1 MDYKRLTMQK
11 FWRIKTPTVIQ
22 MEAVE
27 CGAASLSIILGYWG
41 LYLPL
46 EQLREDCAVSRDGSN
61 ALNVIKTAKKYGLEG
76 KGFRKSAE
84 EVLEMGSP
92 CILLWEFNHYLVLE
106 GVGREKVFINDPAVG
121 PRSVTLEEFEEG
133 YSGIVLTFEPLS
145 TFQKGGAPFS
155 LWKEFRVRLSHVSS
169 SLVYLFL
176 AGLCLVLP
184 GLCLAAFLRIFLDYI
199 AAFNEQSGGG
209 FFLVSIAV
217 IIGIAGMLMGLQRHI
232 LMRLNG
238 RLSIELSGKFLWHL
252 LRLPAM
258 FYTQRYP
265 GEVAYRTNLNNVVAT
280 QMTGTMATTS
290 VDLLLIF
297 FYGIAMLMYDW
308 TVGLIGWGALLVNLG
323 VFLWIQRS
331 RADAYARFQQEY
343 GKWIGSTLGA
353 LQHIE
358 TIKATGMEADFYA
371 RYAGFYAKNQ
381 NAFQEIGRKDAIL
394 GTAPVFLQGLSLAAV
409 LCLGSLRILE
419 GKLTFGQ
426 LMALQALMISF
437 LMPIARFVNFGQM
450 MQTVKTDVNR
460 LNDTLRSEIDPIYA
474 TRKEYVETDGFK
486 LKGTLSFK
494 NVTFGYD
501 RSTGPLLEGLSFT
514 IEPGRRLAL
523 VGPSGCGKSTIAK
536 LAMGLYQ
543 PWSGEITVDG
553 RPVGEISLEEFTHSI
568 SHVDQEIFL
577 FSGTIR
583 ENLSLWNETVTDEMF
598 IDAAKD
604 AGIHDEI
611 LLREKGYDSVLTER
625 GRNLSGGQKQRLEIA
640 RALLYR
646 PTLLVM
652 DEATSALDSEREKEI
667 SDRIRKRGCS
677 VLMIAHRLS
686 TIQDCDEILVLQKG
700 KVMQRGTHEGL
711 KKEAGIYR
719 ELIESE
725 GAMDV

>member
-1 MDYKRLTMQK
+1 MQK
-11 FWRIKTPTVIQ
+11 FWRKKTPTVIQ

-27 CGAASLSIILGYWG
+27 CGAASLAIVLGYWG
-41 LYLPL
+41 RFLPL

-61 ALNVIKTAKKYGLEG
+61 ALNIIKAARKYGLEG
-76 KGFRKSAE
+76 KGYRKSAE
-84 EVLEMGSP
+84 EVEQIQSP
-92 CILLWEFNHYLVLE
+92 CIFLWEYNHFMVLE
-106 GVGREKVFINDPAVG
+106 GIGRDKVFVNDPAMG
-121 PRSVTLEEFEEG
+121 PRTLTREEFEEG
-133 YSGIVLTFEPLS
+133 YSGIVLTFTPTEE
-145 TFQKGGAPFS
+145 FQRGGAPFS
-155 LWKEFRVRLSHVSS
+155 LWKEFRVRLRHVSS
-169 SLVYLFL
+169 SLGYLFL
-176 AGLCLVLP
+176 AGLCLILP
-184 GLCLAAFLRIFLDYI
+184 GLALAAFLRIFLDYI
-199 AAFNEQSGGG
+199 AAFNERSGGG
-209 FFLVSIAV
+209 FFLLSIAL
-217 IIGIAGMLMGLQRHI
+217 IIGIAGMLMGLQRYI

-238 RLSIELSGKFLWHL
+238 RLSIEFSGKFLWHL
-252 LRLPAM
+252 LRLPVM

-280 QMTGTMATTS
+280 QMTGTLATTS
-290 VDLLLIF
+290 IDLLLIF
-297 FYGIAMLMYDW
+297 FYGAAMMLYDW
-308 TVGLIGWGALLVNLG
+308 TVGLIGWGALLANLG

-331 RADAYARFQQEY
+331 RADAYARLQQEY
-343 GKWIGSTLGA
+343 GKWIGSALGA
-353 LQHIE
+353 LQNIE
-358 TIKATGMEADFYA
+358 AIKARGMEADFFA
-371 RYAGFYAKNQ
+371 RYAGYYAKNQ
-381 NAFQEIGRKDAIL
+381 NAYQEIGKKDAVL
-394 GTAPVFLQGLSLAAV
+394 GTVPVLLQGLSLAAV
-409 LCLGSLRILE
+409 LSLGSLRILE

-450 MQTVKTDVNR
+450 MQTVKTNVNR
-460 LNDTLRSEIDPIYA
+460 LNDTLRCEVDPIYSL
-474 TRKEYVETDGFK
+474 RKEYVKEDGVK
-486 LKGTLSFK
+486 LKGSLEFK

-501 RSTGPLLEGLSFT
+501 RSKEPLLDALSFT

-553 RPVGEISLEEFTHSI
+553 RPLAEISLEEFTHSI
-568 SHVDQEIFL
+568 AHVDQEIFL

-583 ENLSLWNETVTDEMF
+583 ENLSLWNQTVTDEMLV
-598 IDAAKD
+598 DAAKD

-646 PTLLVM
+646 PSLLVM
-652 DEATSALDSEREKEI
+652 DEATSALDSEREKMI
-667 SDRIRKRGCS
+667 SDKIRKRGCS

-700 KVMQRGTHEGL
+700 KVIQRGTHEAL
-711 KKEAGIYR
+711 KKEPGIYK

-725 GAMDV
+725 GAMHV